1 MEPIH
6 VDTDTK
12 DARVKVAGRISFS
25 GQELPVGLDIGHN
38 QIRAVQLKHH
48 NGELVLHDFGSIP
61 IPEGATNEGEIIDT
75 AAITEALK
83 TFWRERKFTGK
94 VVATGVANQQIIF
107 RMIDFPW
114 TDEKDLREAVLLQ
127 AQEFI
132 PIPVEDAIIDF
143 AITGE
148 KVNDKGE
155 RVYELMLSAVQKDI
169 INKVVS
175 SIQDAGLKL
184 ARIDLTPLA
193 LVRSVLGDNDAPVNY
208 DDFFGK
214 SETVAVLHI
223 ASGVTNLAIVEAG
236 VPRFIRFLPTGG
248 DVFTSVLA
256 SELKIP
262 RDEAEKIKR
271 DLGLP
276 ALDGSVPALMDY
288 DAELVFKAQSILERE
303 VSRYINELR
312 LSLEFY
318 MSNSTSGAEIT
329 KIFATG
335 SGMRLINLPAYLES
349 SLKADVQII
358 DPFASISVSDTLQR
372 YLGTERYSYAPAIG
386 LAIGGR

>member
-1 MEPIH
+1 MQTSTH
-6 VDTDTK
+6 K
-12 DARVKVAGRISFS
+12 DARAKVAGRISFS

-38 QIRAVQLKHH
+38 QIRAAQLKRH
-48 NGELVLHDFGSIP
+48 NGELVLHDFGSIS
-61 IPEGATNEGEIIDT
+61 IPKDATDEGEIIDT

-114 TDEKDLREAVLLQ
+114 TEEKDLREAVLLQ

-155 RVYELMLSAVQKDI
+155 RVYELMLSAVERNI
-169 INKVVS
+169 IDKVVS

-193 LVRSVLGDNDAPVNY
+193 LVRSVLGDNEAPINY
-208 DDFFGK
+208 DGFFGET
-214 SETVAVLHI
+214 ETVAVLHI
-223 ASGVTNLAIVEAG
+223 ASGTTNLAIVEAG

-248 DVFTSVLA
+248 DMFTTMLA
-256 SELKIP
+256 RELDIP
-262 RDEAEKIKR
+262 LDEAEKIKR

-288 DAELVFKAQSILERE
+288 DAELVFKAQSVLERE

-318 MSNSTSGAEIT
+318 ISNSASGAEIT

-335 SGMRLINLPAYLES
+335 SGMRLINLPAYLEA
-349 SLKADVQII
+349 SLKADIQIA
-358 DPFASISVSDTLQR
+358 DPFASISVSDTQQR